1 MKDTIFRGGHM
12 KRGKY
17 VLIIFLVFFILI
29 VATLT
34 SFIYFEFKKTPTI
47 KTRSYLE
54 INLSGEINEKS
65 EPDFFTSLIGVR
77 PPLSMYDIWR
87 NIQKAKH
94 DSRIKSLVLRLGQ
107 LQCDWAKIEEIRQ
120 SVLDFRTSGK
130 KVFAYIG
137 EVLEFDKE
145 YYLAT
150 ACDSIILHPLGT
162 LIINGIGGYVPFI
175 KNALDKLGV
184 EAEFEHVEEYKT
196 AGNLFTEEGFTP
208 AHREMMESIY
218 ENIFNIYVQGV
229 AEARGKKESEV
240 RDLIDQAFFR
250 ADLAKKTNL
259 IDEVLYED
267 EFLNFIQE
275 GGQRIS
281 RISHSQYTKIS
292 PSSLGLNKGKK
303 IALLYGIGLI
313 HSGEG
318 LNKTIGSKS
327 IARLIK
333 SVRNDIT
340 VAALIL
346 RIDSPGGSALGSD
359 VIWREIALTKKKKPV
374 VVSMSDIAG
383 SGGYWIAMN
392 ADKIVAQPQTLTG
405 SIGVVSGKFNMAKL
419 FDKLGITAERIALG
433 KRADMFTSFRS
444 LTDEERSLLKTE
456 ILWIYDKFITKVS
469 QGRNLK
475 KEDVD
480 KIGRGRVWTGQQ
492 AKDLGLI
499 DEIGG
504 LAKAIE
510 LVKELINV
518 PPGED
523 VKLDVWPK
531 KQPLFS
537 GMFQRRLI
545 KSQSGLESKFNQMLQ
560 TFQLLQNERTLTL
573 MPFWEAPK

>member
-1 MKDTIFRGGHM
+1 M

-17 VLIIFLVFFILI
+17 VLIIFLVFFIVI
-29 VATLT
+29 AATLT
-34 SFIYFEFKKTPTI
+34 SFIYFEFKKTPTV
-47 KTRSYLE
+47 KTNSYLE
-54 INLSGEINEKS
+54 INLSGELNEKS
-65 EPDFFTSLIGVR
+65 EPDFFTSLIGIR
-77 PPLSMYDIWR
+77 PPLSLFDVWR

-130 KVFAYIG
+130 KVYAYIG

-150 ACDSIILHPLGT
+150 ACDSIIIHPLGT

-175 KNALDKLGV
+175 KNTLDKLGI

-196 AGNLFTEEGFTP
+196 AGNQFTEEGFTP
-208 AHREMMESIY
+208 AHREMMESY
-218 ENIFNIYVQGV
+218 YGDIFNVYVKGV
-229 AEARGKKESEV
+229 AEARKKSESEV
-240 RDLIDQAFFR
+240 RDLIDQAYFR
-250 ADLAKKTNL
+250 AELAKKANL
-259 IDEVLYED
+259 VDELLYED

-275 GGQRIS
+275 GDQKIS
-281 RISHSQYTKIS
+281 RVSHSQYSKIS

-303 IALLYGIGLI
+303 IALLYGIGPI

-318 LNKTIGSKS
+318 LNQTIGSKS
-327 IARLIK
+327 MARLIK
-333 SVRNDIT
+333 RARNDVT
-340 VAALIL
+340 VSALIF

-359 VIWREIALTKKKKPV
+359 VIWREIELTKKKKPV
-374 VVSMSDIAG
+374 VVSMSDVAG

-392 ADKIVAQPQTLTG
+392 ANKIVAQPQTLTG
-405 SIGVVSGKFNMAKL
+405 SIGVVSGKFNMSKF
-419 FDKLGITAERIALG
+419 FDKLGITAEKIAFG
-433 KRADMFTSFRS
+433 KRADMFTLFRS
-444 LTDEERSLLKTE
+444 LTEEERSLLKTE

-469 QGRNLK
+469 MGRNLE

-480 KIGRGRVWTGQQ
+480 KIGRGRIWTGQQ
-492 AKDLGLI
+492 AKKLGLI

-504 LAKAIE
+504 LTKAIE

-518 PPGED
+518 PQGED
-523 VKLDVWPK
+523 IRLDVWPK
-531 KQPLFS
+531 KQPFLT

-545 KSQSGLESKFNQMLQ
+545 RSQSGLESKLKRMMQTFQMLQ
-560 TFQLLQNERTLTL
+560 DERTLVL

>member
-1 MKDTIFRGGHM
+1 M

-17 VLIIFLVFFILI
+17 VLIIFLIFFILI
-29 VATLT
+29 VATLI
-34 SFIYFEFKKTPTI
+34 SFIYFEFKRTPTV

-54 INLSGEINEKS
+54 INLSGAINEKS
-65 EPDFFTSLIGVR
+65 VPDFFTSLIGVR
-77 PPLSMYDIWR
+77 PPLSMFDVWR

-94 DSRIKSLVLRLGQ
+94 DSRIKSLVLRIGQ

-130 KVFAYIG
+130 KVYAYIG
-137 EVLEFDKE
+137 EVLDFDKE

-175 KNALDKLGV
+175 KNALDKLGI

-196 AGNLFTEEGFTP
+196 AGNWLTEESFTP

-218 ENIFNIYVQGV
+218 GDIFNIYVKGV
-229 AEARGKKESEV
+229 AEAREKSEPEV

-250 ADLAKKTNL
+250 AELAKKTNL
-259 IDEVLYED
+259 VDELLYED

-275 GGQRIS
+275 GGQKIS
-281 RISHSQYTKIS
+281 RISHSQYSKIS

-303 IALLYGIGLI
+303 IALLYGIGPI

-318 LNKTIGSKS
+318 LNQTIGSKS
-327 IARLIK
+327 MARLIK
-333 SVRNDIT
+333 RARNDAT
-340 VAALIL
+340 VSALIF

-374 VVSMSDIAG
+374 VVSMSDVAG

-392 ADKIVAQPQTLTG
+392 ANKIVAQPQTLTG

-433 KRADMFTSFRS
+433 KRADMFTPFRS
-444 LTDEERSLLKTE
+444 LTEEERSLLKTE

-469 QGRNLK
+469 EGRNLN

-492 AKDLGLI
+492 AKELGLI

-518 PPGED
+518 PPEED
-523 VKLDVWPK
+523 VRLDVWPK
-531 KQPLFS
+531 KQPFFKS
-537 GMFQRRLI
+537 MFQRRLVQ
-545 KSQSGLESKFNQMLQ
+545 SQSDLESKLKQMFQ
-560 TFQLLQNERTLTL
+560 AFQLLQDERTLAL

>member
-1 MKDTIFRGGHM
+1 M
-12 KRGKY
+12 KRGTY

-34 SFIYFEFKKTPTI
+34 SFIFFEFNRTPTV

-54 INLSGEINEKS
+54 INLSGAINEKS
-65 EPDFFTSLIGVR
+65 IPDFFTSLMGVR
-77 PPLSMYDIWR
+77 PPLSMFDVWR

-120 SVLDFRTSGK
+120 SVLDFRSSGK
-130 KVFAYIG
+130 KVYAYIG
-137 EVLEFDKE
+137 EVLDFDKE

-208 AHREMMESIY
+208 AHREMTESIY
-218 ENIFNIYVQGV
+218 TDIFNIYVKGV
-229 AEARGKKESEV
+229 AEARKKSESEV
-240 RDLIDQAFFR
+240 RDLIDQAYFR
-250 ADLAKKTNL
+250 AELAKKTNL
-259 IDEVLYED
+259 VDELLYED

-275 GGQRIS
+275 GGQRLS
-281 RISHSQYTKIS
+281 RVSHNQYTKIS

-318 LNKTIGSKS
+318 LNQTIGSKS

-333 SVRNDIT
+333 RVRNDVT
-340 VAALIL
+340 VSALIF
-346 RIDSPGGSALGSD
+346 RIDSPGGSAMGSD
-359 VIWREIALTKKKKPV
+359 VIWREIELTKKKKPV
-374 VVSMSDIAG
+374 VVSMSDLAG

-392 ADKIVAQPQTLTG
+392 ANRIVAQPQTLTG
-405 SIGVVSGKFNMAKL
+405 SIGVVSGKFNLAKL
-419 FDKLGITAERIALG
+419 LDKLGITAERIALG
-433 KRADMFTSFRS
+433 KRADMFTPFRS
-444 LTDEERSLLKTE
+444 LTEEERSLLKTE

-469 QGRNLK
+469 EGRNLN

-492 AKDLGLI
+492 AKELGLI

-518 PPGED
+518 APGED
-523 VKLDVWPK
+523 VRLDVWPK
-531 KQPLFS
+531 KQSFFNT
-537 GMFQRRLI
+537 MFQRRLI
-545 KSQSGLESKFNQMLQ
+545 QSQSDMESKLKQMML
-560 TFQLLQNERTLTL
+560 TFQLLQDERTLAL
-573 MPFWEAPK
+573 MPFWDTPK

>member
-1 MKDTIFRGGHM
+1 M

-29 VATLT
+29 IATVT
-34 SFIYFEFKKTPTI
+34 SFIYFEFKKAPSV

-54 INLSGEINEKS
+54 INLSGVINEKS
-65 EPDFFTSLIGVR
+65 EPDFLTSLIGVS

-120 SVLDFRTSGK
+120 SLIDFRTSGK
-130 KVFAYIG
+130 KVYAYIG

-175 KNALDKLGV
+175 KGALDKIGI

-196 AGNLFTEEGFTP
+196 AANLFTETGFTP
-208 AHREMMESIY
+208 THREMMESIY
-218 ENIFNIYVQGV
+218 SDIFNGYVKGV
-229 AEARGKKESEV
+229 AEARDKSESEV

-250 ADLAKKTNL
+250 ADLAKESNL

-292 PSSLGLNKGKK
+292 LSSLGLNKGKK
-303 IALLYGIGLI
+303 IALLYGMGPI

-318 LNKTIGSKS
+318 LNQTMGSKS

-333 SVRNDIT
+333 RVRNDIT
-340 VAALIL
+340 ISALIF
-346 RIDSPGGSALGSD
+346 RVDSPGGSALGSD
-359 VIWREIALTKKKKPV
+359 VIWREIALTKEKKPV
-374 VVSMSDIAG
+374 VVSMSDVAG

-444 LTDEERSLLKTE
+444 LTEEERSLLKTE
-456 ILWIYDKFITKVS
+456 ILWIYDIFITKVS
-469 QGRNLK
+469 IGRNLE

-492 AKDLGLI
+492 AKELGLI

-504 LAKAIE
+504 LSKAIE

-518 PPGED
+518 PPEED

-531 KQPLFS
+531 KQPFFNS
-537 GMFQRRLI
+537 MFQRRLI
-545 KSQSGLESKFNQMLQ
+545 QSNSELESKLKKMMQA
-560 TFQLLQNERTLTL
+560 FQLLQDERTLTL

>member
-1 MKDTIFRGGHM
+1 M
-12 KRGKY
+12 KRGRY

-29 VATLT
+29 IATIS
-34 SFIYFEFKKTPTI
+34 SFIYFEFKKAPSV

-54 INLSGEINEKS
+54 INLSGVINEKS
-65 EPDFFTSLIGVR
+65 EPDFLTSLIGIS
-77 PPLSMYDIWR
+77 PPLSLYDIWM

-120 SVLDFRTSGK
+120 SVIDFRTSGK
-130 KVFAYIG
+130 KVYAYIG

-150 ACDSIILHPLGT
+150 ACDSIIIHPLGT

-175 KNALDKLGV
+175 KGALDKLGI

-196 AGNLFTEEGFTP
+196 AANLYTESGFTP
-208 AHREMMESIY
+208 THREMMESIY
-218 ENIFNIYVQGV
+218 SDIFNIYVKGV
-229 AEARGKKESEV
+229 AATRDKTESEV

-250 ADLAKKTNL
+250 ADLAKESNL

-275 GGQRIS
+275 GGLRIS
-281 RISHSQYTKIS
+281 PISHSQYAKIS

-303 IALLYGIGLI
+303 IALLYGMGPI

-318 LNKTIGSKS
+318 LNQTMGSKS

-333 SVRNDIT
+333 RIRNDIT
-340 VAALIL
+340 ISALIF
-346 RIDSPGGSALGSD
+346 RVDSPGGSALGSD
-359 VIWREIALTKKKKPV
+359 VIWRELELTKKKKPV
-374 VVSMSDIAG
+374 VVSMSDVAG

-444 LTDEERSLLKTE
+444 LTEEERTLLKTE

-469 QGRNLK
+469 LGRNLE

-499 DEIGG
+499 DDIGG
-504 LAKAIE
+504 LSKAIE
-510 LVKELINV
+510 LVKELISI
-518 PPGED
+518 PQEED

-531 KQPLFS
+531 KQPFFNS
-537 GMFQRRLI
+537 MFQRRLI
-545 KSQSGLESKFNQMLQ
+545 QSNTDLEAQLKKMLEA
-560 TFQLLQNERTLTL
+560 FQLLQNERTLTL

>member
-1 MKDTIFRGGHM
+1 M

-29 VATLT
+29 IATVT
-34 SFIYFEFKKTPTI
+34 SFIYFEFKKAPSV

-54 INLSGEINEKS
+54 INLSGVINEKS
-65 EPDFFTSLIGVR
+65 EPDFLTSLIGVS

-120 SVLDFRTSGK
+120 SLIDFRTSGK
-130 KVFAYIG
+130 KVYAYIG

-175 KNALDKLGV
+175 KGALDKIGI

-196 AGNLFTEEGFTP
+196 AANLFTETGFTP
-208 AHREMMESIY
+208 THREMMESIY
-218 ENIFNIYVQGV
+218 SDIFNGYVKGV
-229 AEARGKKESEV
+229 AEARDKSESEV

-250 ADLAKKTNL
+250 ADLAKESNL

-292 PSSLGLNKGKK
+292 PSSVGLNKGKK
-303 IALLYGIGLI
+303 IAILYGMGPI

-318 LNKTIGSKS
+318 LNQSMGSKS

-333 SVRNDIT
+333 RIRNDIT
-340 VAALIL
+340 ISALIF
-346 RIDSPGGSALGSD
+346 RVDSPGGSALGSD
-359 VIWREIALTKKKKPV
+359 VIWRELELTKKKKPV
-374 VVSMSDIAG
+374 VVSMSDVAG

-444 LTDEERSLLKTE
+444 LTEEERSLLKTE
-456 ILWIYDKFITKVS
+456 ILWIYDIFITKVS
-469 QGRNLK
+469 IGRNLE

-492 AKDLGLI
+492 AKELGLI

-504 LAKAIE
+504 LSKAIE

-518 PPGED
+518 PPEED

-531 KQPLFS
+531 KQPFFNS
-537 GMFQRRLI
+537 MFQRRLI
-545 KSQSGLESKFNQMLQ
+545 QSNSELESKLKKMMQA
-560 TFQLLQNERTLTL
+560 FQLLQDERTLTL

>member
-1 MKDTIFRGGHM
+1 M

-17 VLIIFLVFFILI
+17 VLIIFLIFFILI
-29 VATLT
+29 VSTLT
-34 SFIYFEFKKTPTI
+34 AFIFFEFKRTPTV
-47 KTRSYLE
+47 KSRSYLE
-54 INLSGEINEKS
+54 INLSGAINEKS
-65 EPDFFTSLIGVR
+65 IPDFFTSLMGIR
-77 PPLSMYDIWR
+77 PPLSMFDIWR

-130 KVFAYIG
+130 KVYAYIG

-175 KNALDKLGV
+175 KNALDKLGI

-196 AGNLFTEEGFTP
+196 AGNMFTEEGFTP
-208 AHREMMESIY
+208 AHRKMMESIY
-218 ENIFNIYVQGV
+218 GDIFNIYVKGV
-229 AEARGKKESEV
+229 AEARKKSESEV
-240 RDLIDQAFFR
+240 RDLIDQAYFR
-250 ADLAKKTNL
+250 AELAKRTNL
-259 IDEVLYED
+259 VDELLYED
-267 EFLNFIQE
+267 EFENFIQE
-275 GGQRIS
+275 DSQRLS
-281 RISHSQYTKIS
+281 RVSHSQYTKIS

-303 IALLYGIGLI
+303 IALLYGIGPI

-318 LNKTIGSKS
+318 LNQTIGSKS
-327 IARLIK
+327 MARLIK
-333 SVRNDIT
+333 RARNDVT
-340 VAALIL
+340 VSALIF

-359 VIWREIALTKKKKPV
+359 VIWREIELTKKKKPV
-374 VVSMSDIAG
+374 VISMSDVAG

-392 ADKIVAQPQTLTG
+392 ANKIVAQPQTLTG
-405 SIGVVSGKFNMAKL
+405 SIGVVSGKFNMAEL
-419 FDKLGITAERIALG
+419 FDKLGITAERIAFG
-433 KRADMFTSFRS
+433 KRADMFTPFRS
-444 LTDEERSLLKTE
+444 LTEEERSLLKTE

-469 QGRNLK
+469 EGRNLN

-492 AKDLGLI
+492 AKELGLI

-504 LAKAIE
+504 LSKAIE
-510 LVKELINV
+510 LVKKLINV
-518 PPGED
+518 PPEED
-523 VKLDVWPK
+523 VRLDVWPK
-531 KQPLFS
+531 KQSFFNS
-537 GMFQRRLI
+537 MFQRRLI
-545 KSQSGLESKFNQMLQ
+545 RSQSDLESKFKQMMQ
-560 TFQLLQNERTLTL
+560 AFQLLQNERTLAL

>member
-1 MKDTIFRGGHM
+1 MTRG
-12 KRGKY
+12 RY
-17 VLIIFLVFFILI
+17 VLIIFLVFFIVI
-29 VATLT
+29 IATLT
-34 SFIYFEFKKTPTI
+34 SFIYFEFKRTPTV
-47 KTRSYLE
+47 KTQSYLE
-54 INLSGEINEKS
+54 IDLSGDINEKS
-65 EPDFFTSLIGVR
+65 EPDFFTSLMGVR
-77 PPLSMYDIWR
+77 SPLSLYDIWR

-94 DSRIKSLVLRLGQ
+94 DNRITCLVLRLGQ

-120 SVLDFRTSGK
+120 SVTDFRTTGK

-175 KNALDKLGV
+175 KDAMDKLGI

-196 AGNLFTEEGFTP
+196 AASLFTENSFTP
-208 AHREMMESIY
+208 AHKEMMESLY
-218 ENIFNIYVQGV
+218 SDIFDVYVKGV
-229 AEARGKKESEV
+229 AEARNKSESEV
-240 RDLIDQAFFR
+240 RDLIDSAFFR
-250 ADLAKKTNL
+250 ADLAKKANL

-267 EFLNFIQE
+267 EFLNFIQGE
-275 GGQRIS
+275 GQRMS
-281 RISHSQYTKIS
+281 RISHSQYAKIS

-303 IALLYGIGLI
+303 VALLYGIGPI

-327 IARLIK
+327 LARLIK
-333 SVRNDIT
+333 SIRNDIT
-340 VAALIL
+340 VSALIL

-359 VIWREIALTKKKKPV
+359 VIWREIVLTKKKKPV
-374 VVSMSDIAG
+374 VVSMSDVAG

-405 SIGVVSGKFNMAKL
+405 SIGVVSGKFNVSKL
-419 FDKLGITAERIALG
+419 FDKLGITSERIVFG
-433 KRADMFTSFRS
+433 KRADMFTSFRG
-444 LTDEERSLLKTE
+444 LTEEERSLLKTE
-456 ILWIYDKFITKVS
+456 ILWIYDKFITQVS
-469 QGRNLK
+469 LGRNLK
-475 KEDVD
+475 KEEVD
-480 KIGRGRVWTGQQ
+480 KIGRGRIWTGQQ

-504 LAKAIE
+504 LDKAIE

-518 PPGED
+518 PPGEN

-531 KQPLFS
+531 KQPLFTS
-537 GMFQRRLI
+537 MFQRRLI
-545 KSQSGLESKFNQMLQ
+545 NSQSDFEAQLDQILQ
-560 TFQLLQNERTLTL
+560 VFQLLQDERTLTL

>member
-1 MKDTIFRGGHM
+1 MTRG
-12 KRGKY
+12 RY
-17 VLIIFLVFFILI
+17 ILIIFLVFFILI

-34 SFIYFEFKKTPTI
+34 SFIYFEFKRTPTV

-54 INLSGEINEKS
+54 IKLTGTIHEKS
-65 EPDFFTSLIGVR
+65 EPDFFSSFIGLR

-137 EVLEFDKE
+137 EVIEFDKE

-150 ACDSIILHPLGT
+150 ACDSIVLHPLGT

-175 KNALDKLGV
+175 KNALDKLGI

-196 AGNLFTEEGFTP
+196 AGNMFTEKGFTP
-208 AHREMMESIY
+208 AHKEMMESIY
-218 ENIFNIYVQGV
+218 SDIFNIYVNGV
-229 AEARGKKESEV
+229 AEARNKSISEV
-240 RDLIDQAFFR
+240 RDFIDQAFFR
-250 ADLAKKTNL
+250 ADLAKKANL
-259 IDEVLYED
+259 VDELLYED
-267 EFLNFIQE
+267 EFLSFIQE
-275 GGQRIS
+275 EGQRIS
-281 RISHSQYTKIS
+281 RITHNQYTKIS

-303 IALLYGIGLI
+303 IVLLYGMGPI

-318 LNKTIGSKS
+318 LNQTMGSKS
-327 IARLIK
+327 IARLLK
-333 SVRNDIT
+333 KARNDVT
-340 VAALIL
+340 VSALIL
-346 RIDSPGGSALGSD
+346 RVDSPGGSALGSD
-359 VIWREIALTKKKKPV
+359 DIWREITLTKKKKPV
-374 VVSMSDIAG
+374 VVSMSDVAG

-405 SIGVVSGKFNMAKL
+405 SIGVVAGKFNMAKL

-444 LTDEERSLLKTE
+444 LTEEERSLLKTE

-469 QGRNLK
+469 EGRSLE

-480 KIGRGRVWTGQQ
+480 KIGRGRIWTGQQ

-510 LVKELINV
+510 LVKELINI
-518 PPGED
+518 PPEED

-531 KQPLFS
+531 KQPFFS
-537 GMFQRRLI
+537 SMFQRRLI
-545 KSQSGLESKFNQMLQ
+545 RSRSDLESDLNQILQ
-560 TFQLLQNERTLTL
+560 MFQLLQDERTLTL
-573 MPFWEAPK
+573 MPFWDAPK

>member
-1 MKDTIFRGGHM
+1 M
-12 KRGKY
+12 KRGRY

-29 VATLT
+29 IATVS
-34 SFIYFEFKKTPTI
+34 SFIYYEFKKAPTI

-54 INLSGEINEKS
+54 INLSGVINEKS
-65 EPDFFTSLIGVR
+65 EPDFLFSLLGVG
-77 PPLSMYDIWR
+77 PPLSLYDIWS

-94 DSRIKSLVLRLGQ
+94 DSRIKSIVLRLGQ

-120 SVLDFRTSGK
+120 SLIDFRTSGK
-130 KVFAYIG
+130 KVYAYIG

-162 LIINGIGGYVPFI
+162 LIINGIGGYIPFI
-175 KNALDKLGV
+175 KGTLDKLGI

-196 AGNLFTEEGFTP
+196 AANLFTETGFTP
-208 AHREMMESIY
+208 THKEMMESIY
-218 ENIFNIYVQGV
+218 NDIFNVYVKGV
-229 AEARGKKESEV
+229 AEAREKTESEV
-240 RDLIDQAFFR
+240 RDLIDQAYFR
-250 ADLAKKTNL
+250 ADLAKESNL
-259 IDEVLYED
+259 IDEILYED
-267 EFLNFIQE
+267 EFLDFIQK
-275 GGQRIS
+275 GGPRIS
-281 RISHSQYTKIS
+281 RISHNQYTKIS
-292 PSSLGLNKGKK
+292 LSSLGLNKGKK
-303 IALLYGIGLI
+303 IALLYGIGTI

-318 LNKTIGSKS
+318 LNQSMGSKS

-333 SVRNDIT
+333 RIRNDIT
-340 VAALIL
+340 ISALIF
-346 RIDSPGGSALGSD
+346 RVDSPGGSALASD
-359 VIWREIALTKKKKPV
+359 VIWRELELTKKEKPV
-374 VVSMSDIAG
+374 VVSMSDVAG

-405 SIGVVSGKFNMAKL
+405 SIGVVSGKFNIAKL
-419 FDKLGITAERIALG
+419 LDKLGVTTERIALG
-433 KRADMFTSFRS
+433 KRADMFTPFRG

-456 ILWIYDKFITKVS
+456 ILWIYDRFITKVS
-469 QGRNLK
+469 IGRNLE

-492 AKDLGLI
+492 AKELGLI

-504 LAKAIE
+504 LSKAIE

-518 PPGED
+518 PPEED

-531 KQPLFS
+531 KQPFFS
-537 GMFQRRLI
+537 SIFQRRLI
-545 KSQSGLESKFNQMLQ
+545 KSQSNLESKLNQIWQ
-560 TFQLLQNERTLTL
+560 AFELLQNERILTL

>member
-1 MKDTIFRGGHM
+1 M
-12 KRGKY
+12 KRGRY

-29 VATLT
+29 VATLA
-34 SFIYFEFKKTPTI
+34 SFIYFEFKRTPTV
-47 KTRSYLE
+47 KTQSYLE
-54 INLSGEINEKS
+54 INLSGTIYEKS
-65 EPDFFTSLIGVR
+65 EPDLFSTFIGIR

-107 LQCDWAKIEEIRQ
+107 LQCDWAKVEEIRQ

-150 ACDSIILHPLGT
+150 ACDSIIIHPLGT

-184 EAEFEHVEEYKT
+184 EAEFEQVEEYKT
-196 AGNLFTEEGFTP
+196 VGNLFTEAGFTP
-208 AHREMMESIY
+208 AHKEMMESIY
-218 ENIFNIYVQGV
+218 TDIFNIYVKGV
-229 AEARGKKESEV
+229 ADARNISETEV

-250 ADLAKKTNL
+250 ADLAKEANL
-259 IDEVLYED
+259 VDELLYED
-267 EFLNFIQE
+267 EFLSFIQTE
-275 GGQRIS
+275 GNQKIS
-281 RISHSQYTKIS
+281 RVTHSQYTRIS
-292 PSSLGLNKGKK
+292 PSSVGLNKGKK
-303 IALLYGIGLI
+303 IALIYGMGPI

-318 LNKTIGSKS
+318 LNQTMGSKS
-327 IARLIK
+327 ITRLIRRA
-333 SVRNDIT
+333 RNDVT
-340 VAALIL
+340 VSALIL
-346 RIDSPGGSALGSD
+346 RVDSPGGSALGSD
-359 VIWREIALTKKKKPV
+359 DIWREMALFKKKKPV
-374 VVSMSDIAG
+374 VVSMSDVAG

-405 SIGVVSGKFNMAKL
+405 SIGVVAGKFNMAKL

-444 LTDEERSLLKTE
+444 LTEEERSLLKTE

-469 QGRNLK
+469 VGRNLK

-480 KIGRGRVWTGQQ
+480 KIGQGRIWTGQQ
-492 AKDLGLI
+492 AKNLGLI
-499 DEIGG
+499 DEVGG
-504 LAKAIE
+504 LAKAVE

-523 VKLDVWPK
+523 VNLTYGQ
-531 KQPLFS
+531 KQPLFNS
-537 GMFQRRLI
+537 IFQRRLI
-545 KSQSGLESKFNQMLQ
+545 RSQSDLEYKLEQIKQ
-560 TFQLLQNERTLTL
+560 VFQLLQDERTLAL
-573 MPFWEAPK
+573 MPFWDAPK

>member
-1 MKDTIFRGGHM
+1 M

-34 SFIYFEFKKTPTI
+34 SFIFFEFNKTPTV

-54 INLSGEINEKS
+54 INLSGPINEKS
-65 EPDFFTSLIGVR
+65 APDIFTSLMGGR
-77 PPLSMYDIWR
+77 SPLSMFDIWR

-107 LQCDWAKIEEIRQ
+107 IQCDWAKIEEIRQ

-130 KVFAYIG
+130 KVYAYIG
-137 EVLEFDKE
+137 EVLDFDKE

-175 KNALDKLGV
+175 KKTLDKLGV

-196 AGNLFTEEGFTP
+196 AGNMFTEEGFTP

-218 ENIFNIYVQGV
+218 GDIFDIYVKGV
-229 AEARGKKESEV
+229 AEARKKSETEV
-240 RDLIDQAFFR
+240 RDLIDQAYFR
-250 ADLAKKTNL
+250 AELAKKTNL
-259 IDEVLYED
+259 VDELLYED
-267 EFLNFIQE
+267 EFETLIQE
-275 GGQRIS
+275 GGQRLS
-281 RISHSQYTKIS
+281 RVSHSQYTKIS
-292 PSSLGLNKGKK
+292 PSSLSLNKGKK
-303 IALLYGIGLI
+303 IALLYGVGTI

-318 LNKTIGSKS
+318 LNQSIGSKS
-327 IARLIK
+327 MARLIK
-333 SVRNDIT
+333 RVRNDIT
-340 VAALIL
+340 VSALIL
-346 RIDSPGGSALGSD
+346 RIDSPGGSAMGSD
-359 VIWREIALTKKKKPV
+359 VIWREIELTKKKKPV
-374 VVSMSDIAG
+374 VISMSDLAG

-392 ADKIVAQPQTLTG
+392 ANKIVAQPQTLTG
-405 SIGVVSGKFNMAKL
+405 SIGVVSGKFNLVKL
-419 FDKLGITAERIALG
+419 LDKLGITTERIALG
-433 KRADMFTSFRS
+433 KRADMFTPFRS
-444 LTDEERSLLKTE
+444 LTEEERSLLKTE

-469 QGRNLK
+469 EGRNLS

-492 AKDLGLI
+492 AKELGLI

-518 PPGED
+518 PPGEE

-531 KQPLFS
+531 KQSFFNT
-537 GMFQRRLI
+537 MFQRRLI
-545 KSQSGLESKFNQMLQ
+545 QSPSDLEYKLKELMQ
-560 TFQLLQNERTLTL
+560 TFQLLQDERTLAL
-573 MPFWEAPK
+573 MPFWDTPK